1 MHQRPKSDSCA
12 AIFVGIDAGP
22 RETLAPIAEA
32 WGAILE
38 SRVCISADEWRWR
51 ISQTTAAIVVVGT
64 SDSSEG
70 RATEAAARVAAR
82 SARVPLV
89 AAEDYPGNYVA
100 VRGGDANLL
109 LVESDEAKELSH
121 FRLGARCPRA
131 IAISP
136 ARFDAMRLRS
146 TLNRRSMRYQWIA
159 QLERQEPAALLWI
172 GQPETEDCVTTLKVL
187 LPLVQAGGLRL
198 LFRAHP
204 RDAGYTAGAYAP
216 IAQALEKRFV
226 DVTKLGVP
234 KVFAMAPRLV
244 VTQFSSMVV
253 EAGFQ
258 GIPAL
263 CLLFPEA
270 GMGRL
275 YSRKGYRVPIVC
287 EAGAAGVCV
296 EPARLPPILRQ
307 FIEDEDA
314 RQEVLSRF
322 DSYFEVSGLTCA
334 TSIEA
339 LKALLNQGV

>member
-1 MHQRPKSDSCA
+1 LHQRPKLDSRA

-32 WGAILE
+32 WGTVLE
-38 SRVCISADEWRWR
+38 SRICTPADTWGYR

-64 SDSSEG
+64 SDSTEG
-70 RATEAAARVAAR
+70 KETEAAVRVAAR
-82 SARVPLV
+82 SAGVLLV
-89 AAEDYPGNYVA
+89 AVEDYPGNYVPVA
-100 VRGGDANLL
+100 GGDADLL
-109 LVESDEAKELSH
+109 LAESDAAKELAH
-121 FRLGARCPRA
+121 LRLGARCPRA

-146 TLNRRSMRYQWIA
+146 TLNRRSMRYKWIA

-204 RDAGYTAGAYAP
+204 RDAGYTASAYAP
-216 IAQALEKRFV
+216 IAQALGKRFV

-234 KVFAMAPRLV
+234 EVFAMAPRLV

-270 GMGRL
+270 GMDRL

-296 EPARLPPILRQ
+296 EPTRLPTILRQ

-334 TSIEA
+334 TSIGA
-339 LKALLNQGV
+339 LKALLNQGL